1 MAIVRWSPFRDVMG
15 IRDEMDRMFDNFFT
29 RSGERGAF
37 DTPWTPIVD
46 IYETQDSVIIDA
58 ELPGMKQSDIEV
70 NVTDNTLTIKGE
82 KKQEKE
88 TKEENFYRVERVYG
102 LFSRTFTLPV
112 GVHADK
118 IKATYKDGVLKI
130 TLPKAEEVKP
140 KLIPIEVK

>member
-1 MAIVRWSPFRDVMG
+1 MALVRWSPFRDVVG
-15 IRDEMDRMFDNFFT
+15 IRDEVDRLFDTFLS
-29 RSGERGAF
+29 RVGERSAY

-46 IYETQDSVIIDA
+46 IYETKDSVIIDA

-70 NVTDNTLTIKGE
+70 NVSENMLTIKGE

-88 TKEENFYRVERVYG
+88 TKEENFYRVERIYG
-102 LFSRTFTLPV
+102 MFSRTFTLPV

-130 TLPKAEEVKP
+130 TLPKSEEVKP
-140 KLIPIEVK
+140 KQIPIEVK